1 MFTSVLSRLALGGL
15 LASSMLSGVALAQ
28 SSPSNPS
35 ADQIINSLK
44 PTGSVSDTTR
54 GIKPLAPGEAPATAP
69 SPMATPAAAQATAP
83 TGIHTQPPTANLN
96 VVFRSGSA
104 DLTPQ
109 AITVLNHLG
118 QALTSAQLS
127 SYHFKIV
134 GHTDTTGTADKNLAL
149 SQQRAEAVKNYLATK
164 FNVSADRLDATGTGE
179 ADLLVPTPP
188 NTPEVRNR
196 RVEIVNLGQ

>member
-1 MFTSVLSRLALGGL
+1 MGGL

-28 SSPSNPS
+28 SSPSSPS

-44 PTGSVSDTTR
+44 PTGAVSDTTR
-54 GIKPLAPGEAPATAP
+54 GIKPLAPGDTAVAPA
-69 SPMATPAAAQATAP
+69 PMATPAAVQATSP
-83 TGIHTQPPTANLN
+83 TGIHTTPPTANLN

-118 QALTSAQLS
+118 QALTSSQLS

-149 SQQRAEAVKNYLATK
+149 SQQRADAVKNYLASK
-164 FNVSADRLDATGTGE
+164 FNVSPDRLDATGTGE
-179 ADLLVPTPP
+179 SDLLVPTPP

>member
-1 MFTSVLSRLALGGL
+1 MKKSVFSRVFLGSVLAGSVLTGA
-15 LASSMLSGVALAQ
+15 AHAQ
-28 SSPSNPS
+28 SSPS

-44 PTGSVSDTTR
+44 PTGAVGDTTR
-54 GIKPLAPGEAPATAP
+54 GIKPLAPGNMGGSSAPMGT
-69 SPMATPAAAQATAP
+69 MAAAHPTGP
-83 TGIHTQPPTANLN
+83 TGIRMASKPPTANLN

-118 QALTSAQLS
+118 QALTSNQLS

-134 GHTDTTGTADKNLAL
+134 GHTDTTGNAATNLTL
-149 SQQRAEAVKNYLATK
+149 SEQRAEAVKNYLATK
-164 FNVSADRLDATGTGE
+164 FNVPAAKLQATGAGE
-179 ADLLVPTPP
+179 SDLLVPTPP
-188 NTPEVRNR
+188 NTPELRNR